1 MKFEEKLMK
10 LESENQEINQQI
22 LNIQHLYSEIKNENI
37 NLKAQLERAND
48 SVVQAQNEMELYKA
62 RAQRIL
68 QEKENLISFKK
79 EDVIESNEK
88 LSVLSNY
95 NEELK
100 FVSNLQIHYLF

>member
-1 MKFEEKLMK
+1 MK
-10 LESENQEINQQI
+10 LENENQEVNQQI

-37 NLKAQLERAND
+37 NLRAQLQRAD
-48 SVVQAQNEMELYKA
+48 ESVVQAQNEMELYKA

-79 EDVIESNEK
+79 EDVVASNEK

-100 FVSNLQIHYLF
+100 FVIQTKF